1 MSYFFS
7 LILAIVLPSL
17 RISPLLNRTWLV
29 AMAAIVLFHTATLS
43 FSVVYIQSI
52 GSGMGFF
59 SELFT
64 NFLFTKSSIGLEEIS
79 LLLFSLVPVKPKRLT
94 AAERSQ
100 FTLTDDLKDILVGLI
115 LGDLNVQKQTK
126 NSNAILCF
134 EQGFVHKDYLFHLY
148 NLFEI
153 YCSKA
158 PTTANRL
165 PDKRTGN
172 VYTRIYFKTM
182 ALPCFNYYYDLFY
195 PKGVK
200 RVPENIADLLTPL
213 GLAMW
218 ICDDGKFVASGGL
231 SLCTNSYND
240 KDVSIL
246 MDVLTTRFGLICTI
260 HITQPGAKV
269 IHISK
274 KSMDKLRSIVKPHMI
289 PSMLYKIHL

>member
-1 MSYFFS
+1 MTTSIFS
-7 LILAIVLPSL
+7 VLFLANALPSL
-17 RISPLLNRTWLV
+17 RTSPRTWLV
-29 AMAAIVLFHTATLS
+29 AMGILTIALLHTAAVIVTA
-43 FSVVYIQSI
+43 VDIQSI
-52 GSGMGFF
+52 GSGVGIFG
-59 SELFT
+59 ELF
-64 NFLFTKSSIGLEEIS
+64 I
-79 LLLFSLVPVKPKRLT
+79 FSLVPVKPKRLT

-134 EQGFVHKDYLFHLY
+134 EQGFAHKDYLFYLY
-148 NLFEI
+148 HKFEI

-195 PKGVK
+195 PKGIK
-200 RVPENIADLLTPL
+200 TIPENIADLLTPL
-213 GLAMW
+213 GLAIW

-240 KDVSIL
+240 KDISIL
-246 MDVLTTRFGLICTI
+246 MDVLTTRFGFICTI
-260 HITQPGAKV
+260 HITQTGAKV

-274 KSMDKLRSIVKPHMI
+274 KSMDKLRSIVKPHMV

>member
-1 MSYFFS
+1 MTTSIFS
-7 LILAIVLPSL
+7 VLFLAIALPSL
-17 RISPLLNRTWLV
+17 RISPLLLIRIATIALLY
-29 AMAAIVLFHTATLS
+29 AAALYL
-43 FSVVYIQSI
+43 SVVYIQSI
-52 GSGMGFF
+52 GSGIGNSSGLFYMP
-59 SELFT
+59 EL
-64 NFLFTKSSIGLEEIS
+64 EINNWLLLSS
-79 LLLFSLVPVKPKRLT
+79 LLPIKPKRLT

-115 LGDLNVQKQTK
+115 LGDLNVKKQTK

-134 EQGFVHKDYLFHLY
+134 EQGFAHKDYLFYLY
-148 NLFEI
+148 HKFEI

-172 VYTRIYFKTM
+172 VYTRIYFKTK

-195 PKGVK
+195 PKGIK
-200 RVPENIADLLTPL
+200 TIPENIADLLTPL
-213 GLAMW
+213 GLAIW

-240 KDVSIL
+240 KDISIL
-246 MDVLTTRFGLICTI
+246 MDVLTTRFGFICTI
-260 HITQPGAKV
+260 HITQTGAKV

-274 KSMDKLRSIVKPHMI
+274 KSMDKLRSIVKPHMV